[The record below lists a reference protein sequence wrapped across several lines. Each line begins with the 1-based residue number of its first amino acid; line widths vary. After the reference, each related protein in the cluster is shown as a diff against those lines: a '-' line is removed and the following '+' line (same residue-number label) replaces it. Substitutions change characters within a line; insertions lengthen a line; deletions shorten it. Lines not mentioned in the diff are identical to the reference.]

1 MKTLQ
6 NSSPQTASESV
17 FHFVSEVAF
26 IFSRAVSSIIVFVF
40 FDVFKSFRSPFKAA

>member
-6 NSSPQTASESV
+6 NINTQTASESV
-17 FHFVSEVAF
+17 FHFISDLAF
-26 IFSRAVSSIIVFVF
+26 IFSRAVSSIIVYVF

>member
-6 NSSPQTASESV
+6 QSNPQALSEAI
-17 FHFVSEVAF
+17 FHFFSDLAF
-26 IFSRAVSSIIVFVF
+26 LFSRAISSIIVFVF